1 MVVHD
6 FDVARPWLPVRPL
19 EAYAPLLIYPDGI
32 LAGPVSLEGFKPI
45 AGQNPQGIKGGC
57 SAQDC
62 QPPLGLLL
70 ESLERSDILSLA
82 ESFCPFV
89 PVAQDHRSASIEALT
104 LYVKR
109 QPQTCIACAN
119 RP

>member
-6 FDVARPWLPVRPL
+6 FDVARSWLPVRPL
-19 EAYAPLLIYPDGI
+19 ETYAPLLIDPDGI

-57 SAQDC
+57 SVQDC

-70 ESLERSDILSLA
+70 ECLERPDILSLA
-82 ESFCPFV
+82 KLFGPFV
-89 PVAQDHRSASIEALT
+89 PVAEDHRNASVETLT

-109 QPQTCIACAN
+109 QPQACIARAN